1 MFSLRDKLPAW
12 FREKFQL
19 TATVTFTAFAGLAF
33 LLILTH
39 FSKSIWMSIAET
51 TVFVVAVCFYLISL
65 IALSVSRRLM
75 YLSREKVDMTYLHY
89 LLWCLAEAVLVTCI
103 YMTVTYLS
111 VYKGLIPPVEEAPAS
126 IFFNTLALVI
136 FGLGIPYLICGM
148 YFALEDKNNTIRL
161 MNYGS
166 VVSDEEIPSYNEQKI
181 TLFDSSGMMKMSVG
195 IMNLYY
201 IESDDNYIKVWYTDS
216 SGALKQY
223 MLRCRLK
230 TVEESFRD
238 SPLVRCHRKY
248 IVNMLHAKVLSRE
261 KDGYFLTLDA
271 EGSSPIPV
279 SKTYEEAVLN
289 IFNDRKA

>member
-1 MFSLRDKLPAW
+1 MFSLRDQLPSW

-19 TATVTFTAFAGLAF
+19 LATVTFTAFSGLV
-33 LLILTH
+33 LLLVLTH
-39 FSKSIWMSIAET
+39 FSRSIWLSIADT
-51 TVFVVAVCFYLISL
+51 SVFVIAVVFYLASL
-65 IALSVSRRLM
+65 IVLSLSRRLM
-75 YLSREKVDMTYLHY
+75 YLSREKVEMTYLHY
-89 LLWCLAEAVLVTCI
+89 LLWCLAEAVLVTAV
-103 YMTVTYLS
+103 YMTVTFLS
-111 VYKGLIPPVEEAPAS
+111 ARKGLIPPVEEAPAS
-126 IFFNTLALVI
+126 VFFSTLLLVI
-136 FGLGIPYLICGM
+136 LGLGLPYTLCGM

-161 MNYGS
+161 MNYGN

-238 SPLVRCHRKY
+238 SSLVRCHRKY
-248 IVNMLHAKVLSRE
+248 IVNMLHANVLSRE
-261 KDGYFLTLDA
+261 KDGYVLTLDA

-279 SKTYEEAVLN
+279 SKTYEETILN
-289 IFNDRKA
+289 LFNSR